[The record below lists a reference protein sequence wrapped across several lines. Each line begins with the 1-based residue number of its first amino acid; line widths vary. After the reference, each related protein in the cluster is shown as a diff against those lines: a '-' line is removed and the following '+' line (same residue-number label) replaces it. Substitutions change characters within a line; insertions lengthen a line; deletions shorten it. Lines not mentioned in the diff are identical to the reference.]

1 MTEKEQLEK
10 ELLKRKQAY
19 LEIEHRLNRI
29 KNEEF
34 RNNVSE
40 KLKEIARNKE
50 DVVLNIYQDWG
61 DKYIGF
67 GKLSDEENFYF
78 HGVLV
83 EYRENDYE
91 NISIDSIT
99 NDHFS
104 LKQRNSR
111 FSLANSSDP
120 RVFQI
125 TEIVEQIINTI
136 NNNKNN

>member
-50 DVVLNIYQDWG
+50 QVVLNLTANWG

-78 HGVLV
+78 HGVIV
-83 EYRENDYE
+83 EYTEDDYE
-91 NISIDSIT
+91 NITIDSVV
-99 NDHFS
+99 NDNIS
-104 LKQRNSR
+104 LKQQNYR

-125 TEIVEQIINTI
+125 IEMAEQISKIANE
-136 NNNKNN
+136 NKN